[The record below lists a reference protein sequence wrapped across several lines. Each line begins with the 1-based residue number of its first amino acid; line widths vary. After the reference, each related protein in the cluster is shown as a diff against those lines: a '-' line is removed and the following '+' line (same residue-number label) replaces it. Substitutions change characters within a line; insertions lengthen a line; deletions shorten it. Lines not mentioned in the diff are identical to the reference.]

1 MSDAEHERP
10 RRRARFPL
18 WFDVLFVL
26 CVLLILTVLYVVVL
40 HVAVGGDNSAP
51 PNEEDALYFGI
62 HGAMLTLS
70 LLVAWGIAALSRR
83 STMALLAL
91 FGGWFL
97 VAMMAAQIATFEL
110 ACHGHNDIIRHWQ
123 CIPESSEQ

>member
-1 MSDAEHERP
+1 MVDFEHERP
-10 RRRARFPL
+10 HRRARFPL

-26 CVLLILTVLYVVVL
+26 CVLLILTVLYVVAL
-40 HVAVGGDNSAP
+40 HLAVGGNDVAT

-62 HGAMLTLS
+62 HGAVLVLG

-83 STMALLAL
+83 SAMALLAL

-97 VAMMAAQIATFEL
+97 IAMMAAQIATFEL